1 MTHSMRKN
9 SKDKFTYL
17 IDKVIESL
25 LTLFFDIVRKSYY
38 LYLL

>member
-1 MTHSMRKN
+1 MRKN

-17 IDKVIESL
+17 IAKVIERL